1 MSGIKKLI
9 QKTAVLTASSIIMR
23 CVGLSYQVWL
33 AGRVGSAGIG
43 LFQLIATVNMLCAT
57 FAISGIRFTS
67 TRLVSEE
74 LGLGHQSGAAAAVLN
89 CLSYAAVFGCAAFAV
104 MFFGAERI
112 GFLWIGDARTV
123 LSLRTLALSMPML
136 ALSSVFSGY
145 FIAAG
150 KVLRA
155 AAIQIAEQLI
165 NIGCAILFLSRVPS
179 GDLEL
184 CCAAI
189 ARSNLIADGCSL
201 ALSFFAYIIIRPS
214 SSHGASEN
222 EIPRRMLKIAL
233 PLAFSAYARTSLT
246 SLENLLIP
254 KKLRLSGLSAHAALS
269 GYGVITGMVFP
280 IISFPSCLL
289 AAAAEISIAELTAA
303 QVQGDMKRVRSL
315 VSSLLKAAF
324 FFSFAVAAF
333 LFIFSTQLGIS
344 VYKSL
349 EAGRYIRLFALLVPI
364 MYMDIITDGCLKGLG
379 QMMQSMS
386 YNICEAALGVI
397 FVIVLVPRYA
407 LGGYIFVLFFCE
419 CFNFCLSMR
428 RLWKVCRVDILD
440 ADHINL
446 PHSYETNKKSTVKRR
461 CFE

>member
-1 MSGIKKLI
+1 MSGLKKLL
-9 QKTAVLTASSIIMR
+9 QNTAVLTASSIIMR

-74 LGLGHQSGAAAAVLN
+74 LGMGRRAGTARAVES
-89 CLSYAAVFGCAAFAV
+89 CLCYAAIFGSAAFAL
-104 MFFGAERI
+104 MFFGAEKI

-123 LSLRTLALSMPML
+123 MSLRLLSLSMPML
-136 ALSSVFSGY
+136 ALSSVFSGF
-145 FIAAG
+145 FIASG

-165 NIGCAILFLSRVPS
+165 NIGCAIFFLARVPM

-189 ARSNLIADGCSL
+189 ARSNVIADGCSL
-201 ALSFFAYIIIRPS
+201 AMSFVAYLLLRPGS
-214 SSHGASEN
+214 SAEAAGKD
-222 EIPRRMLKIAL
+222 IGRRMLKIAL

-269 GYGVITGMVFP
+269 GYGIITGMVFP

-289 AAAAEISIAELTAA
+289 GAAAELSIAELTAT
-303 QVQGDMKRVRSL
+303 QVQGDMKRVRAL
-315 VSSLLKAAF
+315 VGSLLKGALV
-324 FFSFAVAAF
+324 FSLAVAAF
-333 LFIFSTQLGIS
+333 LFVFSTELGVA

-349 EAGRYIRLFALLVPI
+349 EAGRYIRLFAFLVPI
-364 MYMDIITDGCLKGLG
+364 MYMDIVTDGCLKGLG
-379 QMMQSMS
+379 QMMHSMT
-386 YNICEAALGVI
+386 YNICEAALGVL
-397 FVIVLVPRYA
+397 FVILLVPRYA

-419 CFNFCLSMR
+419 CFNFCLSMH
-428 RLWKVCRVDILD
+428 RLWKVCRVDPKEFL
-440 ADHINL
+440 
-446 PHSYETNKKSTVKRR
+446 RR
-461 CFE
+461 DQAPALRI